1 MVRGGTE
8 VKNNKQ
14 TNKRRNYKTQAIV
27 ELVLMLSVLVFINL
41 ILSRYFF
48 RIDLTKEK
56 RYSLSA
62 ASINLA
68 KKVDDVLYVKCYL
81 QGEFP
86 AGFKRLSKSTREMLD
101 EFRAYSGGQ
110 IQYEFID
117 PFAEADA
124 KKSGDIVQELGA
136 KGLQPTSVQIKK
148 DDELSQKII
157 VPGALFYYKGKEI
170 AVNLLKG
177 QFGAAP
183 EEVINSSIELLEYEI
198 ANALRKA
205 TENKVKRIAILEDHG
220 ELDKWDVAEAKAE
233 LEQYYDVKRIPLTM
247 VPPQELNNYTGVI
260 IAKPTTAFTEYDKF
274 KLDQYIMNGGKVLWF
289 IDSQIADMDSL
300 QKEPMFMSGSYQL
313 NLDDMLFR
321 YGVRINYNLVQDIQ
335 CEAIPILAGMRNGM
349 PQQKLLPWLF
359 YPAAAPV
366 VDHPIVKNM
375 DPVWFQFASG
385 IDTTSNKRI
394 RKTVLLQSS
403 PYARAVPSPVRV
415 DLNMARVRPDP
426 DMFTKGNIPL
436 AVLLE
441 GEFTSIFQYRMGASE
456 SSELPFKERISS
468 NKMIVVADG
477 DVIRNQR
484 KKSTG
489 EIYPLGYNR
498 YTNQQFG
505 NKRFVLNCID
515 YLCDDSGII
524 EVRGKEITLRL
535 LNKGKIKK
543 EKGTWQAINMIA
555 PLALVLFFGG
565 INRWVR
571 KRKYVYKQAA

>member
-1 MVRGGTE
+1 MT
-8 VKNNKQ
+8 KQ
-14 TNKRRNYKTQAIV
+14 IKQKRKSYKTQALV
-27 ELVLMLSVLVFINL
+27 ELVLVLVVLVVLNL
-41 ILSRYFF
+41 ILSSWFY

-56 RYSLSA
+56 RYSLSP
-62 ASINLA
+62 ASIALA
-68 KKVDDVLYVKCYL
+68 AKVDDVMYVKCYL
-81 QGEFP
+81 EGEFP

-101 EFRAYSGGQ
+101 EFRAYSGGK

-117 PFAEADA
+117 PFEEADA
-124 KKSGDIVQELGA
+124 KKSGDIVQELGD

-157 VPGALFYYKGKEI
+157 VPGAIFYYKGKEI
-170 AVNLLKG
+170 AVNILKG
-177 QFGAAP
+177 QFGANP
-183 EEVINSSIELLEYEI
+183 EDVINSSIELLEYEI

-205 TENKVKRIAILEDHG
+205 TEKNAKQIAILEDHG

-233 LEQYYDVKRIPLTM
+233 LEQYYTVKRIPLTM
-247 VPPQELNNYTGVI
+247 VPPQELNNYAAII
-260 IAKPTTAFTEYDKF
+260 IAKPTQAFSEFDKF
-274 KLDQYIMNGGKVLWF
+274 KIDQYIMQGGKVLWF
-289 IDSQIADMDSL
+289 IDTQVADMDSL
-300 QKEPMFMSGSYQL
+300 QKEPMFMSSSYSL

-321 YGVRINYNLVQDIQ
+321 YGIRVNHNLVQDIQ

-366 VDHPIVKNM
+366 VNHPIVKNM
-375 DPVWFQFASG
+375 DPVWFQFASS
-385 IDTTSNKRI
+385 IDTTSAKKI
-394 RKTVLLQSS
+394 KKTVLLQSS
-403 PYARAVPSPVRV
+403 PYSRAVNAPVRV
-415 DLNMARVRPDP
+415 DLNMARVRPEP
-426 DMFTKGNIPL
+426 EMFQKGSLPM

-441 GEFTSIFQYRMGASE
+441 GEFTSVFQYRMGAAN
-456 SSELPFKERISS
+456 SSELPYKERVEN

-489 EIYPLGYNR
+489 EIFPLGYNR

-505 NKRFVLNCID
+505 NKRFVLNCMD

-535 LNKGKIKK
+535 LNKAKVKK
-543 EKGTWQAINMIA
+543 EKAMWQSVNLLL
-555 PLALVLFFGG
+555 PLLVVLLFGG
-565 INRWVR
+565 INRWIR
-571 KRKYVYKQAA
+571 KRRYTKK

>member
-1 MVRGGTE
+1 MT
-8 VKNNKQ
+8 KQ
-14 TNKRRNYKTQAIV
+14 TKQKRINVKTQSLV
-27 ELVLMLSVLVFINL
+27 ELVLVLVVLVVLNL
-41 ILSRYFF
+41 ILSSWFY

-56 RYSLSA
+56 RYSLSP
-62 ASINLA
+62 ASIALA
-68 KKVDDVLYVKCYL
+68 AKVDDVMYVKCYL
-81 QGEFP
+81 EGEFP

-101 EFRAYSGGQ
+101 EFRAYSGGK

-117 PFAEADA
+117 PFEEADA
-124 KKSGDIVQELGA
+124 KKASDIVQELGD

-157 VPGALFYYKGKEI
+157 VPGAIFYYKGKEI
-170 AVNLLKG
+170 AVNMLKG
-177 QFGAAP
+177 QFGANP
-183 EEVINSSIELLEYEI
+183 EDVINSSIELLEYEI

-205 TENKVKRIAILEDHG
+205 TEKNAKQIAILEDHG

-233 LEQYYDVKRIPLTM
+233 LEQYYSVKRIPLTM
-247 VPPQELNNYTGVI
+247 VPPQELNNYAAVI
-260 IAKPTTAFTEYDKF
+260 IAKPTQAFSEFDKF
-274 KLDQYIMNGGKVLWF
+274 KLDQYIMHGGKVLWF
-289 IDSQIADMDSL
+289 IDTQVADMDSL
-300 QKEPMFMSGSYQL
+300 QKEPMFMSSSYSL

-321 YGVRINYNLVQDIQ
+321 YGIRINHNLVQDIQ

-366 VDHPIVKNM
+366 IHHPVVKNM
-375 DPVWFQFASG
+375 DPVWFQFASS
-385 IDTTSNKRI
+385 IDTTSAKKI
-394 RKTVLLQSS
+394 KKTVLLQSS
-403 PYARAVPSPVRV
+403 PYSRAVTGPVRV
-415 DLNMARVRPDP
+415 DLNMARVRPEP
-426 DMFTKGNIPL
+426 EMFQKGNLPL

-441 GEFTSIFQYRMGASE
+441 GEFTSVFQYRIGASG
-456 SSELPFKERISS
+456 SAELPYKEKVEN

-489 EIYPLGYNR
+489 EIFPLGYNR

-535 LNKGKIKK
+535 LNKARIKK
-543 EKGTWQAINMIA
+543 EKAMWQTVN
-555 PLALVLFFGG
+555 LALPLVMVLLFGG
-565 INRWVR
+565 VNRLIR
-571 KRKYVYKQAA
+571 KRRYTKK